1 MRTKQKATCDLKF
14 TKMRHIRGCVKKRH
28 ICCYLKTLSHRCS
41 TNSLG
46 VRLSFHLKYFHTR
59 AALKKTEALNAEIS
73 EMEKRAKDAGLWN
86 TSLGSKMKDLEEES
100 AAVWAQIETGHR
112 KHRELL
118 KELEVR
124 KEEKVELL
132 GNRYA
137 VMRVQ
142 RKKIPCIVIIER
154 SLKCLDLNFVTCH

>member
-1 MRTKQKATCDLKF
+1 MLLFED
-14 TKMRHIRGCVKKRH
+14 
-28 ICCYLKTLSHRCS
+28 TLLHRCS

-46 VRLSFHLKYFHTR
+46 VRPSFHLKCFHTR

-100 AAVWAQIETGHR
+100 ATVWVQIETGHR

-118 KELEVR
+118 NELEVR

-137 VMRVQ
+137 VKENTMYRHYLEVFNAFGCEFCVLSPEASW
-142 RKKIPCIVIIER
+142 K
-154 SLKCLDLNFVTCH
+154 